1 MSIPPYVKEVD
12 EESVYEK
19 FSMYS
24 NDLEN
29 SLAAIN
35 EEKRVAEEKVQ
46 EQNNELQAEQATNT
60 LRAQVEAAPELIMS
74 GAKIKKSLV
83 LKFNNDEAT
92 AINVILA
99 FMKNWNEL
107 KPFLSRIT
115 TWEKLSLK
123 QMADAL
129 GKYVTDK
136 PTIVFPGLVFIE
148 KIK

>member
-1 MSIPPYVKEVD
+1 
-12 EESVYEK
+12 
-19 FSMYS
+19 
-24 NDLEN
+24 
-29 SLAAIN
+29 
-35 EEKRVAEEKVQ
+35 
-46 EQNNELQAEQATNT
+46 
-60 LRAQVEAAPELIMS
+60 MS

-92 AINVILA
+92 AVNVILA